1 MAQETKKALPIGRI
15 ALILGAFAAAF
26 AVVYAV
32 SQNRDGAA
40 PAAVA
45 SGAAAAD
52 PQSLAALE
60 QRAQGAPGD
69 AKAWQELGFAYF
81 QQGRFDDAARAYD
94 KATGIDPGQSLLW
107 SALGEARVMASAK
120 DPMPPAALS
129 AFERALALDAKD
141 PRARYFLAVKKDLG
155 GDHAGALAD
164 WLALLADSPADA
176 PWRTDLVRTI
186 EQVGKINQV
195 DVGPRIAAA
204 QKDAPPAVA
213 PMVARAIPGPSAQDL
228 AAAGGIPPSQQRDMA
243 EGMVARLEARLKN
256 QPQNVEGWIMLIR
269 SRATLGQPDKAA
281 AALRDA
287 IAANPARAAE
297 LRQQAQV
304 LGVR

>member
-45 SGAAAAD
+45 SGAAAD

-60 QRAQGAPGD
+60 QRAQGAPAD

-81 QQGRFDDAARAYD
+81 QQGRFDDAAHAYD

-120 DPMPPAALS
+120 DPMPAAAVS

-213 PMVARAIPGPSAQDL
+213 PMAARAIPGPSAQDL

-297 LRQQAQV
+297 LRQRAQV

>member
-1 MAQETKKALPIGRI
+1 MAQDTKKALPIGRI

-26 AVVYAV
+26 AVVHAV
-32 SQNRDGAA
+32 SRNRNGAA
-40 PAAVA
+40 PVA
-45 SGAAAAD
+45 QASSAAAD

-60 QRAQGAPGD
+60 QRAQGAPAD

-81 QQGRFDDAARAYD
+81 QEGRFEDAARAYD
-94 KATGIDPGQSLLW
+94 KATGIDPGQALLW

-120 DPMPPAALS
+120 DPMPASALN
-129 AFERALALDAKD
+129 AFKRALALDAKD

-164 WLALLADSPADA
+164 WLALLADTPADA

-195 DVGPRIAAA
+195 DVAPKIVAA
-204 QKDAPPAVA
+204 QKDAPPPAA
-213 PMVARAIPGPSAQDL
+213 PMAARAIPGPSAQDL
-228 AAAGGIPPSQQRDMA
+228 AAAGAIPPSQQRDMA
-243 EGMVARLEARLKN
+243 EGMVARLEARLKA
-256 QPQNVEGWIMLIR
+256 QPRNIEGWVMLMR

-281 AALRDA
+281 QALRDA
-287 IAANPARAAE
+287 VAANPSEAAE
-297 LRQQAQV
+297 LRRQAQI
-304 LGVR
+304 LGVK

>member
-1 MAQETKKALPIGRI
+1 MAQDTKKALPIGRI

-26 AVVYAV
+26 AVVHAV
-32 SQNRDGAA
+32 SRNRDGAA
-40 PAAVA
+40 PVA
-45 SGAAAAD
+45 QASSAAAD

-60 QRAQGAPGD
+60 QRAQGAPTD

-81 QQGRFDDAARAYD
+81 QEGRFDDAARAYD
-94 KATGIDPGQSLLW
+94 KATGIDPKQALLW

-120 DPMPPAALS
+120 DPMPASALS

-164 WLALLADSPADA
+164 WLALLADTPADA

-195 DVGPRIAAA
+195 DVAPKIVAA
-204 QKDAPPAVA
+204 QKDAPPPAA
-213 PMVARAIPGPSAQDL
+213 PMAARAIPGPSAQDL
-228 AAAGGIPPSQQRDMA
+228 AAASAIPPSQQRDMA
-243 EGMVARLEARLKN
+243 EGMVARLEARLKT
-256 QPQNVEGWIMLIR
+256 QPRNVDGWVMLMR
-269 SRATLGQPDKAA
+269 SRATLGQPEKAA
-281 AALRDA
+281 QALRDA
-287 IAANPARAAE
+287 VAANPARAAE
-297 LRQQAQV
+297 LRQQAGI
-304 LGVR
+304 LGVK